1 MNTDKSK
8 RIGVLMGG
16 LSSEREISIKSG
28 SAVLEVLIERG
39 WNAVAIDVDD
49 NVAQQLLY
57 QQIDIAYN
65 ALHGVYGEDGCI
77 QGLLEILKIPYT
89 GSGVRAS
96 AISMDKIATKRAL
109 QHLDIRLIKDQL
121 VTRQEYDNKNILW
134 ENIDLPVVVK
144 DPVGGSSIGIW
155 VCKDKT
161 TLQNAITEAFETSNV
176 DTLLLEEFV
185 SGEEITAAVLY
196 GKALPIVA
204 IRPKN
209 EFFDLEAKYTK
220 GKTDYLVPAPIS
232 DSATLSAQN
241 QAVLAYNELGMRGIA
256 RADFLL
262 PEDGIP
268 RFLEINSSPGMT
280 ATSLSPM
287 AAGSDGMS
295 FGELVEHLIA
305 NATCE
310 IN

>member
-1 MNTDKSK
+1 MNIDKSK

-28 SAVLEVLIERG
+28 SAVLEVLKERG

-57 QQIDIAYN
+57 EHIDIAYN

-121 VTRQEYDNKNILW
+121 ITRQEYNNRNILW
-134 ENIDLPVVVK
+134 DNIELPVVVK

-161 TLQNAITEAFETSNV
+161 TLQNAITEAFETSAV

-209 EFFDLEAKYTK
+209 DFFDLEAKYTK

-287 AAGSDGMS
+287 AAGADGMS
-295 FGELVEHLIA
+295 FGELVEYLIA
-305 NATCE
+305 NASCE
-310 IN
+310 IK

>member
-1 MNTDKSK
+1 M
-8 RIGVLMGG
+8 
-16 LSSEREISIKSG
+16 
-28 SAVLEVLIERG
+28 
-39 WNAVAIDVDD
+39 
-49 NVAQQLLY
+49 
-57 QQIDIAYN
+57 
-65 ALHGVYGEDGCI
+65 
-77 QGLLEILKIPYT
+77 
-89 GSGVRAS
+89 
-96 AISMDKIATKRAL
+96 
-109 QHLDIRLIKDQL
+109 
-121 VTRQEYDNKNILW
+121 
-134 ENIDLPVVVK
+134 PVVVK

-161 TLQNAITEAFETSNV
+161 TLQNAITEAFETSAV

-287 AAGSDGMS
+287 AAGADGMS
-295 FGELVEHLIA
+295 FGDLVEYLIA

>member
-1 MNTDKSK
+1 MSTDKSK
-8 RIGVLMGG
+8 KIGVLMGG
-16 LSSEREISIKSG
+16 LSTEREISIKSG

-39 WNAVAIDVDD
+39 WNAVAIDVDE
-49 NVAQQLLY
+49 NIAKKI
-57 QQIDIAYN
+57 IDEKIEIAYN

-96 AISMDKIATKRAL
+96 AVSMDKIATKRAL

-121 VTRQEYDNKNILW
+121 ITRQEYVDKKINWDNI
-134 ENIDLPVVVK
+134 ELPVVVK

-155 VCKDKT
+155 VCKDKA
-161 TLQNAITEAFETSNV
+161 TLQSAVDEAFEASTIA
-176 DTLLLEEFV
+176 TLLLEEFV

-232 DSATLSAQN
+232 DSATISAQH
-241 QAVLAYNELGMRGIA
+241 QAVIAYNELGMRGIA

-295 FGELVEHLIA
+295 FGELVELLIE